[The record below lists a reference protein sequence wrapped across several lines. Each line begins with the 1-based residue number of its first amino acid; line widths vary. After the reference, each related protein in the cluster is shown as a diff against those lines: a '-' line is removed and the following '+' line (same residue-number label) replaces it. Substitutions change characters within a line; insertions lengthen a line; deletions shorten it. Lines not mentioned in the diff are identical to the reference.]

1 MWHGFQF
8 FQWSY
13 LCKPPGL
20 GTQGSFFLNLLLLLF
35 CPITSQPEKSSVVSF
50 ITLGAPCIAITTSY
64 AFLSNFTLLY
74 FVAFMVSAH
83 HYSGCKL
90 LENRS
95 HLSLT
100 MVPDNYGALA
110 FHSCLLNT
118 TLLVSNIRASVG
130 RTRAL
135 CTGIHFPQDS
145 LCSCPELTLRC
156 LT

>member
-1 MWHGFQF
+1 MRHGFQF

-13 LCKPPGL
+13 FCKPPGL
-20 GTQGSFFLNLLLLLF
+20 GIHGSFFLNLLLLLF
-35 CPITSQPEKSSVVSF
+35 CLITSQPEKSSVVSF
-50 ITLGAPCIAITTSY
+50 ITLGVPCVAITTSF

-74 FVAFMVSAH
+74 FVAFLVSAP
-83 HYSGCKL
+83 SLFRCKL

-95 HLSLT
+95 RLSLT
-100 MVPDNYGALA
+100 MAPDKRLA

-130 RTRAL
+130 CTRAL